1 MFTIMAVFTL
11 VVIVDLFLIFP
22 QEKRGDSIFPPY
34 MAELFLCSKCQD
46 IFQNK
51 KIKANLFPDSSTP
64 PTLGARQLLEGQ
76 GTSLF
81 LLRLSWLFFIYL
93 IAKSISFLQQKDES
107 SKIFPTH
114 NV

>member
-11 VVIVDLFLIFP
+11 VVIVDLFLLFP

-64 PTLGARQLLEGQ
+64 PRRSRNEPFSPA
-76 GTSLF
+76 F
-81 LLRLSWLFFIYL
+81 VMVIFHLSHCKKHKF
-93 IAKSISFLQQKDES
+93 S
-107 SKIFPTH
+107 STKR
-114 NV
+114 